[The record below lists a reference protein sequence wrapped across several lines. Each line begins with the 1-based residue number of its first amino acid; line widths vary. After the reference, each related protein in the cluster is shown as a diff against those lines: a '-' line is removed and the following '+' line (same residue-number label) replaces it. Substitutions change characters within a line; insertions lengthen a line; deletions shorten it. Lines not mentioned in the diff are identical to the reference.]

1 MGVSGDG
8 FQRGAINGFSL
19 AFAEIEKSDLDFSIF
34 SRGLDKR
41 RDEEGRWASYCSRP
55 TDGKLLIIFRAF
67 QPLCCSG
74 LACYHFAWPTNP
86 RPGEPDPDSKPI
98 ALSGLQSAP

>member
-19 AFAEIEKSDLDFSIF
+19 AFEEIEKSDLDFSIF

-67 QPLCCSG
+67 STTLLQWSSLLSLR
-74 LACYHFAWPTNP
+74 LA
-86 RPGEPDPDSKPI
+86 DKS
-98 ALSGLQSAP
+98 